1 MAQTDMFDETGS
13 VERPAFFNG
22 QQLFAADLE
31 ELAGFNR
38 SMRWLHNR
46 SLHQPGIGNGFA
58 VAGHKGDREVRVQ
71 AGYALDAHGRE
82 LTLVDDVV
90 EPVPPVAA
98 ERDGGPVFFDLTV
111 SYPSDDELEE
121 AETREGVCLPRGAV
135 RLRERPVLCW
145 VRLERDVNGRL
156 TPVSATQR
164 LDIQA
169 GLKVVLTRA
178 QVRNCRLDADLSIAE
193 RRNARPTTQPHI
205 ACGHQAAAWSPWTIE
220 ALDQEND
227 PQTLAIGLFAPI
239 DTSAA
244 AFAVTPCYSARVTGP
259 RPLLIPLPDDPGEVG
274 IVVAAGQLAV
284 FDVPAFPQ
292 DAGPTAF
299 TCYVAV
305 ADVGRQVL
313 TDDLI
318 DAFVATAQAN
328 WGVTWM
334 GIEG

>member
-1 MAQTDMFDETGS
+1 VSEVAQTDMFDETGS

-31 ELAGFNR
+31 QLAGFNR
-38 SMRWLHNR
+38 SMRWLHNS
-46 SLHQPGIGNGFA
+46 SLHGIGIGNGFA
-58 VAGHKGDREVRVQ
+58 VAGHKGDREVGVQ

-90 EPVPPVAA
+90 VAA

-135 RLRERPVLCW
+135 RLRERPVFCW

-169 GLKVVLTRA
+169 GLKIVLTRA

-193 RRNARPTTQPHI
+193 RRNARPATQPHI
-205 ACGHQAAAWSPWTIE
+205 ACGHQAAAWAPWTIE

-274 IVVAAGQLAV
+274 IVVAASSTCPPSHRTPGPPPS
-284 FDVPAFPQ
+284 PATSPW
-292 DAGPTAF
+292 PTSA
-299 TCYVAV
+299 A
-305 ADVGRQVL
+305 RS
-313 TDDLI
+313 
-318 DAFVATAQAN
+318 
-328 WGVTWM
+328 
-334 GIEG
+334 

>member
-13 VERPAFFNG
+13 VERPRFFNG
-22 QQLFAADLE
+22 QQLFAADLDDI
-31 ELAGFNR
+31 AGFNR

-46 SLHQPGIGNGFA
+46 SLHQPGIGNGLA
-58 VAGHKGDREVRVQ
+58 VSGRKGDREVQVQ
-71 AGYALDAHGRE
+71 AGYALDVHGRE
-82 LTLVDDVV
+82 IVLLDVEV
-90 EPVPPVAA
+90 EAVPPVAA
-98 ERDGGPVFFDLTV
+98 ERDGQAVFFDLTV

-135 RLRERPVLCW
+135 RLRERPVFCW

-156 TPVSATQR
+156 APVSASQR

-169 GLKVVLTRA
+169 GVKIVLTRA

-193 RRNARPTTQPHI
+193 RRNARPPAQPHV
-205 ACGHQAAAWSPWTIE
+205 ACGHQAAQWEAWTIDVE
-220 ALDQEND
+220 DGEGGQ
-227 PQTLAIGLFAPI
+227 QTIAVGLFAPI

-259 RPLLIPLPDDPGEVG
+259 RPLLVPLDDGPIGLE
-274 IVVAAGQLAV
+274 IVVSAGQRALL
-284 FDVPAFPQ
+284 DVPAFPQ
-292 DAGPTAF
+292 DPEPTGF

-305 ADVGRQVL
+305 ADLGRQLV
-313 TDDLI
+313 TADLV
-318 DAFVATAQAN
+318 DSFVKTARAS